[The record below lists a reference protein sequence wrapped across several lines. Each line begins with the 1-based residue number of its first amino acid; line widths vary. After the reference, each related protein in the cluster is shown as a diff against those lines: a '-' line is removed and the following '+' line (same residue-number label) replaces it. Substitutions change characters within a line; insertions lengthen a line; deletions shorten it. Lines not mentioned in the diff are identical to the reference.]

1 MENRNGLCVDVR
13 VASATGYAERDEALE
28 MLRRLRRRGYAPKT
42 LAGDKGYCLGDFP
55 QKVLDLGIKP
65 HLAVPDNAP
74 ARSPARRFVRNK
86 GYKVSQVI
94 RKRVEEIFGWG
105 KSVAGLR
112 RTKLK
117 GRRRTWDGSYLI
129 MAAYNLTRMIRL
141 LRPATA

>member
-1 MENRNGLCVDVR
+1 MKHIGLDR
-13 VASATGYAERDEALE
+13 ADRAA
-28 MLRRLRRRGYAPKT
+28 
-42 LAGDKGYCLGDFP
+42 YCLGDFP

-74 ARSPARRFVRNK
+74 ARSPARRFVGSK
-86 GYKVSQVI
+86 GYRVSQVI